1 MAERQPPA
9 DTDAGA
15 AEDKRRLSA
24 AGAGRE
30 GLRQIAELTGKDPEG
45 VSGVEPSDEGWRVAV
60 EMVEDRRIPSSTD
73 LLATYQ
79 VDLSADGDL
88 LSYRRVRRYARGRG
102 EGGDR

>member
-1 MAERQPPA
+1 MAERQSPA

-45 VSGVEPSDEGWRVAV
+45 VSGVEPSDDGWRVTV
-60 EMVEDRRIPSSTD
+60 EVVEDRRIPSSTD

-79 VDLSADGDL
+79 IEVASDGDL

-102 EGGDR
+102 DNGDR